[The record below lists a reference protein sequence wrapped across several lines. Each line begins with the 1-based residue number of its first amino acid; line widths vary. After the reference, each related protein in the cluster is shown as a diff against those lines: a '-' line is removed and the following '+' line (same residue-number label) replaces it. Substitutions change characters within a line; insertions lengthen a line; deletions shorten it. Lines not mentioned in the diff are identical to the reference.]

1 MSCHFFKGERPR
13 PAGCVTH
20 LAEHSSPLIF
30 QFFVLK
36 IECLTYFKL
45 LPPAKAETTPQELSI
60 VNKFRNYFIFALC
73 FGFTCVLLTIILQGA
88 FQGLSAERFVSKYLV
103 SVPSHLALYL
113 VGLSDA
119 VLWLACL
126 LVFLQFF
133 AIGLVMAFLV
143 FGFKGNKNKDSA

>member
-60 VNKFRNYFIFALC
+60 VNKFRNHSHPTGRLC
-73 FGFTCVLLTIILQGA
+73 L
-88 FQGLSAERFVSKYLV
+88 ERKN
-103 SVPSHLALYL
+103 
-113 VGLSDA
+113 
-119 VLWLACL
+119 
-126 LVFLQFF
+126 
-133 AIGLVMAFLV
+133 GLVL
-143 FGFKGNKNKDSA
+143 S